1 MKRNVTIAG
10 AKYTG
15 VPSIM
20 IPLTDETGNAVFCE
34 VSDTTAT
41 AADVATGKTFYS
53 AAGTLTTGTATGG
66 SGTATDPGFTVN
78 LTQTDGQTIV
88 YDSLDSKITATT
100 GTMSIKPGSFTANF
114 DITPASG
121 YDAGNL
127 STVSH
132 TFTKW
137 SEVLTVT
144 ADPAVKS
151 VENKFTFSKADK
163 DAKTPVKLTI
173 HGTEYTLK
181 QGRAYQ
187 SESFFNLFY
196 YSSPTL
202 YFSVRDIVDGN
213 VCKKGQSIYTY
224 LTNHGMKMSDSNNN
238 WVVVVPDITSNYWGR
253 NDSNNSCY
261 TFQYTTGFSAGKNV
275 SDKTKYSYDVY
286 QDFKKRFDNGETFT
300 FEFVDTWDK

>member
-20 IPLTDETGNAVFCE
+20 IPLTDETGNATFCE

-41 AADVATGKTFYS
+41 AADVASGKTFYS

-88 YDSLDSKITATT
+88 YNSLNSDIKATA
-100 GTMSIKPGSFTANF
+100 GTMTIKPSSFTANF
-114 DITPASG
+114 DIVPASG

-132 TFTKW
+132 TFSKW
-137 SEVLTVT
+137 GEVLDVT
-144 ADPAVKS
+144 AEPAVKS
-151 VENKFTFSKADK
+151 VENKFTFSKADL
-163 DAKTPVKLTI
+163 DAKKPVKLTI
-173 HGTEYTLK
+173 HGTEYTFTTDNN
-181 QGRAYQ
+181 GN
-187 SESFFNLFY
+187 SFFHINNGYSSFKFSIKEVAANLFTKY
-196 YSSPTL
+196 NVL
-202 YFSVRDIVDGN
+202 YNYFRFHALKVSDTSGN
-213 VCKKGQSIYTY
+213 WAI
-224 LTNHGMKMSDSNNN
+224 LTP
-238 WVVVVPDITSNYWGR
+238 PDISSNAFF
-253 NDSNNSCY
+253 NSVFDSMYGQKTLEYEKSY
-261 TFQYTTGFSAGKNV
+261 STGKNV
-275 SDKTKYSYDVY
+275 SDTSTDVYSYMK
-286 QDFKKRFDNGETFT
+286 DFRTRFNSGGETFT

>member
-15 VPSIM
+15 VPSVM

-53 AAGTLTTGTATGG
+53 AAGTLTTGTSTG

-88 YDSLDSKITATT
+88 YDSLNSDIKATA
-100 GTMSIKPGSFTANF
+100 GTLTIKPSSFTANF

-137 SEVLTVT
+137 GEVLTVT

-173 HGTEYTLK
+173 HGTEYTFTTDNN
-181 QGRAYQ
+181 GN
-187 SESFFNLFY
+187 SFFHINDPYSSFKFSIKEVAANLFTKY
-196 YSSPTL
+196 NVL
-202 YFSVRDIVDGN
+202 YNYFRFHALKVSDTNGN
-213 VCKKGQSIYTY
+213 WAI
-224 LTNHGMKMSDSNNN
+224 LTP
-238 WVVVVPDITSNYWGR
+238 PDISSNAFF
-253 NDSNNSCY
+253 NSVFDSFYGQKTLEYEKSY
-261 TFQYTTGFSAGKNV
+261 STGKNV
-275 SDKTKYSYDVY
+275 SNTSTDVY
-286 QDFKKRFDNGETFT
+286 SCMSNFRTRFNNGGETFT

>member
-20 IPLTDETGNAVFCE
+20 IPLTDETGNATFCE

-88 YDSLDSKITATT
+88 YDSLNSDIKATA
-100 GTMSIKPGSFTANF
+100 GTLTIKPGSFTANF

-127 STVSH
+127 NVLSH
-132 TFTKW
+132 TFSKW
-137 SEVLTVT
+137 GEVLTVT
-144 ADPAVKS
+144 AEPAVKS
-151 VENKFTFSKADK
+151 VENKFTFSKADL
-163 DAKTPVKLTI
+163 DAKKDLKLTI
-173 HGTEYTLK
+173 HGTEYTFGVINNVYYPFDPFYPTFIIRL
-181 QGRAYQ
+181 GG
-187 SESFFNLFY
+187 SNL
-196 YSSPTL
+196 SLCT
-202 YFSVRDIVDGN
+202 
-213 VCKKGQSIYTY
+213 KGYKIYTY
-224 LTNHGMKMSDSNNN
+224 LTSHAIKVSDSDNN
-238 WVVVVPDITSNYWGR
+238 WFIILPNPGYSFWGR
-253 NDSNNSCY
+253 YNSSKFY
-261 TFQYTTGFSAGKNV
+261 EFEYQNSYTTGKNT
-275 SDKTKYSYDVY
+275 SDKTKSTYNMKN
-286 QDFKKRFDNGETFT
+286 DFKTRFDNGETFT